1 MENLDI
7 GPRTKAPWTIGRS
20 IRLVT
25 TGLSFLFFGIG
36 GLILALVYFPL
47 MRLFVWDS
55 DKRAKISQASVHWA
69 FRLFIEFM
77 QLMGTVSYEIH
88 GAEKLKNCRGTVVV
102 ANHPSLLD
110 VVFMMAFMRRT
121 RAVVKN
127 SVATNPFMGGVIRSS
142 NYIPNTGDPEALIQ
156 ACSDALSEGAN
167 LCVFPEGSRTP
178 IGQKVKYQRGFSYVA
193 LKSKAP
199 VLVVT
204 IEVTPPSLRKGE
216 PWYSI
221 PAKKSHW
228 IIRVHDVIDTAAD
241 YGNDRAVIGARRLAL
256 DVQNK
261 IEKELQ
267 V

>member
-1 MENLDI
+1 MDNVET

-20 IRLVT
+20 IRLVS
-25 TGLSFLFFGIG
+25 TGLSFAFFGIG
-36 GLILALVYFPL
+36 GLFMALIYFPL

-55 DKRAKISQASVHWA
+55 DKRAKVSQASVHIG
-69 FRLFIEFM
+69 FRVFIEFM

-88 GAEKLKNCRGTVVV
+88 GAKKLKNVRGTVVV

-127 SVATNPFMGGVIRSS
+127 GVATNPFMGGVIRSS
-142 NYIPNTGDPEALIQ
+142 NYIPNTGDPEALIE
-156 ACSDALSEGAN
+156 ACSNALEEGAN
-167 LCVFPEGSRTP
+167 LCIFPEGSRTP
-178 IGQKVKYQRGFSYVA
+178 IGERVKYQRGFSYVA
-193 LKSKAP
+193 LKSGAP

-204 IEVTPPSLRKGE
+204 IEVAPPSLRKGE

-221 PAKKSHW
+221 PAKRSHW
-228 IIRVHDVIDTAAD
+228 IIRVHDVIDTGAV
-241 YGNDRAVIGARRLAL
+241 YGKDRAVIGARRLAQ

-267 V
+267 L